1 MLRIDFMR
9 ALIVATVLVLASC
22 SSAPKPIPPISDA
35 ATGGLP
41 DTVAYYQKDPRW
53 GSEELGHSG
62 DTMAS
67 DGCLV
72 TAASMALANLGFK
85 TDPSDLNKRLTHH
98 QSFTPRGWLIWSGIS
113 KVTGGQAKARFY
125 DDVSPTLIRE
135 CMIDGFYPLVQFRL
149 RNGRTHWAMI
159 VNEDETGYRMRDP
172 LRRSEKPLI
181 FPHSA
186 ANFSALRCVGMA

>member
-1 MLRIDFMR
+1 MLRI
-9 ALIVATVLVLASC
+9 ALLRVFVVLAVLILTACGSTPKTL
-22 SSAPKPIPPISDA
+22 SSISEPA
-35 ATGGLP
+35 LGGLP

-53 GSEELGHSG
+53 GHEELGNSG

-72 TAASMALANLGFK
+72 TAASMALANLGFE

-113 KVTGGQAKARFY
+113 KVTDGQATARFY
-125 DDVSPTLIRE
+125 DDVSPALIRE
-135 CMIDGFYPLVQFRL
+135 CMTDGFYPLVQFRL

-159 VNEDETGYRMRDP
+159 VNEDDKGYRMRDP
-172 LRRSEKPLI
+172 LRESRKPLI

-186 ANFSALRCVGMA
+186 ANFSALRCVGLS

>member
-1 MLRIDFMR
+1 MALMR
-9 ALIVATVLVLASC
+9 ALIVAAIFVLAAC
-22 SSAPKPIPPISDA
+22 SSAPKSVPPISDPA
-35 ATGGLP
+35 AGGLP

-53 GSEELGHSG
+53 GSEELGNSG
-62 DTMAS
+62 DRMAS

-125 DDVSPTLIRE
+125 DDVSPALIRE
-135 CMIDGFYPLVQFRL
+135 CMVDGYYPLVQFRL

-172 LRRSEKPLI
+172 LRRSQKPLI

-186 ANFSALRCVGMA
+186 ANFSALRCIGLA